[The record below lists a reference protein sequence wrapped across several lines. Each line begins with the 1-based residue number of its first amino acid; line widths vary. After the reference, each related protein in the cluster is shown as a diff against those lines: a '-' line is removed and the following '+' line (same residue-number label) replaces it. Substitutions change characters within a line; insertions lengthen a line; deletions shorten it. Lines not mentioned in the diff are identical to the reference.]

1 MKKEA
6 KTFANG
12 LVVLPPGAAVIWR
25 YTGDMIRDPLLEP
38 VAIADLRPMQITVGY
53 HEVAEKRRRWAE
65 LPDDKRALFLGR
77 HMIPVVLGP
86 KGRPYVTD
94 HHHLVRALQMEGC
107 DNVVTTVIKDLSSLE
122 RDAFWV
128 YCDNRAWCHPYS
140 AAGVRMAFADI
151 PRRIADLE
159 DDPFRS
165 LAGALRRVGGFAKD
179 VTPFSEFIW
188 ADFLRRRL
196 KRSLVDSD
204 FSASVIK
211 ALTLAKSPEAKYLPG
226 WCGAAED

>member
-1 MKKEA
+1 
-6 KTFANG
+6 
-12 LVVLPPGAAVIWR
+12 
-25 YTGDMIRDPLLEP
+25 MIRDPLLDP
-38 VAIADLRPMQITVGY
+38 VAITDLRPTQITVGY

-65 LPDDKRALFLGR
+65 LGDDKRAAFLGR
-77 HMIPVVLGP
+77 HMIPVLLGP

-107 DNVVTTVIKDLSSLE
+107 EKVLVSVIKDLSMLD

-128 YCDNRAWCHPYS
+128 FTDNRGWCHPYDATGARVGFS
-140 AAGVRMAFADI
+140 DI
-151 PRRIADLE
+151 PRAVADLQ

-165 LAGALRRVGGFAKD
+165 LAGSLRRAGGYAKD
-179 VTPFSEFIW
+179 VTPFSEFMW

-196 KRSLVDSD
+196 KRSLVEND

-211 ALTLAKSPEAKYLPG
+211 ALTLAKSGDAKYLPG